1 MNVYDAVCAKRAIR
15 HFADQPISDETLRK
29 ILNAGRLSG
38 SSKNT
43 QPWMFIVIRD
53 RDRLKALS
61 ECGTYAAHLAG
72 ANVGVA
78 LLTPD
83 PAQRWSIMF
92 DLGQAAQ
99 NMMLTAWELGIGS
112 VMATIYE
119 PEKAR
124 SLLGFPEEWHI
135 RAAISFGYPSY
146 DPATKPPKKGMRR
159 TFDEVVKWERW

>member
-1 MNVYDAVCAKRAIR
+1 MTVYDTIRAKRAVR
-15 HFADQPISDETLRK
+15 HFAAQPISEESLRR
-29 ILNAGRLSG
+29 ILNAGRLAG

-43 QPWMFIVIRD
+43 QPWMFIAIRD
-53 RDRLKALS
+53 RERLKALS

-146 DPATKPPKKGMRR
+146 DPASKPSKKGMRR
-159 TFDEVVKWERW
+159 TFDDVVKWERW

>member
-29 ILNAGRLSG
+29 ILHAGRLSG

-119 PEKAR
+119 PETAR

-135 RAAISFGYPSY
+135 RAAISFGYPSS
-146 DPATKPPKKGMRR
+146 DPATKLAKKGMRR
-159 TFDEVVKWERW
+159 TFDDVVKWEGW

>member
-1 MNVYDAVCAKRAIR
+1 MSVYTAIRAKRAIR
-15 HFADQPISDETLRK
+15 KFGDQQISDETLK
-29 ILNAGRLSG
+29 TILNAGRLAG

-43 QPWMFIVIRD
+43 QPWMFIAIRN
-53 RDRLKALS
+53 RDTLKALS

-124 SLLGFPEEWHI
+124 SLLGFPDEWHL
-135 RAAISFGYPSY
+135 RAAISLGYPAY
-146 DPATKPPKKGMRR
+146 DPATKSPKKGMRR
-159 TFDEVVKWERW
+159 TFDDVVKWERW